1 MYFWQSVLTLLSL
14 KRFRNIIVASVWALA
29 GVYLLMVLLLSLP
42 NVQRKIG
49 GLIANAIS
57 EKIDAPVNVGKVNVA
72 LPNRVTIDDIAIF
85 DRSSD
90 SMLMANRVSAK
101 IRLREIPNKKIVIS
115 SLQAFGIDGRFY
127 KQDGQTPANYQF
139 VIDSLFKKE
148 KEEKEGWKV
157 AFNSIVVRRSKL
169 SFDRRDKESL
179 EDVFSP
185 DHVRLS
191 NVSAHIFLNNSN
203 DGIEGVVV
211 KRLSFDEQSGLSLK
225 GLTARA
231 SLARDNTR
239 LSDVHI
245 ETKQSKFNIE
255 EMALRRVCNDVGDTL
270 QGFSAIV
277 LPSQLGLDDVKRIVP
292 KLKNLD
298 GIVDFVKCFYDCL
311 FYLLA
316 LHNGR
321 EESDAELESVLVI
334 LELVAEIAISSCCLR
349 GYYGNSLGEHRNRK
363 GFVEVEDALALQRV
377 YDFLPLASHIAKG
390 IVRVNI
396 LNNP

>member
-139 VIDSLFKKE
+139 AIDSLFKKE

-157 AFNSIVVRRSKL
+157 AFNSIVVRRSY
-169 SFDRRDKESL
+169 
-179 EDVFSP
+179 
-185 DHVRLS
+185 H
-191 NVSAHIFLNNSN
+191 
-203 DGIEGVVV
+203 
-211 KRLSFDEQSGLSLK
+211 
-225 GLTARA
+225 LTAGIRKVWRM
-231 SLARDNTR
+231 SSR
-239 LSDVHI
+239 L
-245 ETKQSKFNIE
+245 T
-255 EMALRRVCNDVGDTL
+255 T
-270 QGFSAIV
+270 
-277 LPSQLGLDDVKRIVP
+277 
-292 KLKNLD
+292 
-298 GIVDFVKCFYDCL
+298 
-311 FYLLA
+311 
-316 LHNGR
+316 
-321 EESDAELESVLVI
+321 
-334 LELVAEIAISSCCLR
+334 
-349 GYYGNSLGEHRNRK
+349 
-363 GFVEVEDALALQRV
+363 
-377 YDFLPLASHIAKG
+377 
-390 IVRVNI
+390 
-396 LNNP
+396 